1 MYQIT
6 RKNRIKETLQLCHAN
21 GDVACEIDVDLNV
34 DEIAGRVNKA
44 REVLAMAQNTLQ
56 KDQDSASAMEAYG
69 NAVVALFNVLFT
81 EDGTRQMVEF
91 YEGNYTE
98 MLLDVF
104 PFINNEIIPKIQAA
118 SEDRKAQLMEA
129 ARLANPG
136 DKGAKRRWR

>member
-21 GDVACEIDVDLNV
+21 GDVACSIDVDLNV

-44 REVLAMAQNTLQ
+44 RDVLGEAQNALQ
-56 KDQDSASAMEAYG
+56 RDPDSAATMEAYG
-69 NAVVALFNVLFT
+69 NAVIALFNVLFT
-81 EDGTRQMVEF
+81 EDGTRQLVDF

-104 PFINNEIIPKIQAA
+104 PFINNEIMPKIQAA
-118 SEDRKAQLMEA
+118 SADRKEQLMEA
-129 ARLANPG
+129 ARLAQQGN
-136 DKGAKRRWR
+136 KKAQRHRR